1 MTAIDFLQQQL
12 FDVTVFDDELGEIGA
27 AKLSFG
33 PERWPHLSFGFLS
46 PPTKLPKGK
55 LLRPLKAKTPDGDW
69 FSLFDCKRFDFEIG
83 IGFVVAGNAPG
94 EFKQID
100 IRYSEISEWF
110 LPWRQLNGT
119 VGETISWTPANH
131 INATISVK
139 RTRFALKTSTE
150 ASITKSGED
159 HIIHQHVI
167 FSFEDLTGHFRVE
180 DIRSKVLELSN
191 LLSILIAYPLSVVSV
206 RAGSADGSWHDIFF
220 STFKHVD
227 RDKSNDFSLHCFIR
241 HVDLADRWEV
251 ILNRYFNS
259 SFRPVSWTRLAGMQR
274 YEGFW
279 EYRALGY
286 VTLLDKYVDQRIKG
300 AKKVVR
306 PVGPEAMDKLVEAM
320 KTVSPPLSDHQ
331 RETVLSAVN
340 RVFSHA
346 RELEFAEKYQKVISE
361 SNPDLIKIVNI
372 LDEDFDLIKTV
383 RNKIAH
389 GKALDLPEAKLER
402 IGTVVSK
409 IVLLMTYWAFLD
421 FGLTDD
427 DFLRCLQNTFN
438 SLKFAAEPDRVHL
451 DRVTRPDL
459 FLQVSKAEFQKIS
472 QLTAARADVCFVK
485 HPSGMIRYS
494 KKYSTLYR
502 KWSFG
507 CKKQGITKH
516 SEIFGDEHGNFAHLS
531 PAYIVHDEAVL
542 SFATAW
548 LIS

>member
-1 MTAIDFLQQQL
+1 M
-12 FDVTVFDDELGEIGA
+12 
-27 AKLSFG
+27 
-33 PERWPHLSFGFLS
+33 
-46 PPTKLPKGK
+46 
-55 LLRPLKAKTPDGDW
+55 
-69 FSLFDCKRFDFEIG
+69 
-83 IGFVVAGNAPG
+83 
-94 EFKQID
+94 
-100 IRYSEISEWF
+100 
-110 LPWRQLNGT
+110 NGT
-119 VGETISWTPANH
+119 VGESISWTPANH

-139 RTRFALKTSTE
+139 RTKFSLKTSTE

-167 FSFEDLTGHFRVE
+167 FGFEHLTEHFRVE

-227 RDKSNDFSLHCFIR
+227 RDKSSDFAVRCFIQ
-241 HVDLADRWEV
+241 HIHIADRWEV

-259 SFRPVSWTRLAGMQR
+259 SFRPVLWTRLAGMQR

-286 VTLLDKYVDQRIKG
+286 VTLLDKYVDERITG
-300 AKKVVR
+300 PKKVAR
-306 PVGPEAMDKLVEAM
+306 PVGSEAIDKLVETMNTA
-320 KTVSPPLSDHQ
+320 SPPLSSHQ
-331 RETVLSAVN
+331 QEVILSAIKQ
-340 RVFSHA
+340 VFFHS
-346 RELEFAEKYQKVISE
+346 RDLEFGEKYQKAISE
-361 SNPDLIKIVNI
+361 SDPDLIKIINI
-372 LDEDFDLIKTV
+372 SDADFDLIKRV

-389 GKALDLPEAKLER
+389 GKALDLSEAELEC

-421 FGLTDD
+421 FGLTND

-451 DRVTRPDL
+451 DRVTKPNL
-459 FLQVSKAEFQKIS
+459 FLQVSKAEFEKIS
-472 QLTAARADVCFVK
+472 QLAGARADACFVK

-494 KKYSTLYR
+494 KKYSTIYR
-502 KWSFG
+502 KWIFDHQ
-507 CKKQGITKH
+507 KQGVTKY
-516 SEIFGDEHGNFAHLS
+516 SEIFGVEKERIAHLS
-531 PAYIVHDEAVL
+531 PAYIVHGEAVL

>member
-1 MTAIDFLQQQL
+1 MTSIDFLQQHQ
-12 FDVTVFDDELGEIGA
+12 FDVTVFDDELGELGT

-33 PERWPHLSFGFLS
+33 PERWPHLSFGLLS

-83 IGFVVAGNAPG
+83 IGFVVTGNASS
-94 EFKQID
+94 EFKKID

-110 LPWRQLNGT
+110 LPWRQLNGA
-119 VGETISWTPANH
+119 VGETITWTPANH

-139 RTRFALKTSTE
+139 RTKFALKTSTE
-150 ASITKSGED
+150 ASITKSGEG

-167 FSFEDLTGHFRVE
+167 FGFEHLTGHFRVE

-206 RAGSADGSWHDIFF
+206 RACSADGSWRDVFF

-227 RDKSNDFSLHCFIR
+227 RDTSNDFSHHCFIR
-241 HVDLADRWEV
+241 YVDIADRWEV

-300 AKKVVR
+300 PKKVVR
-306 PVGPEAMDKLVEAM
+306 PVGPEATSKLVEAM
-320 KTVSPPLSDHQ
+320 SIVSPPLSDQQ
-331 RETVLSAVN
+331 REAILSAVN
-340 RVFSHA
+340 QVFSHA
-346 RELEFAEKYQKVISE
+346 RDLEFGEKYVQVISE
-361 SNPDLIKIVNI
+361 SNLDLIKIINI
-372 LDEDFDLIKTV
+372 SDADFDLIKNV
-383 RNKIAH
+383 RNRIAH

-427 DFLRCLQNTFN
+427 DFLHCLQNTFN
-438 SLKFAAEPDRVHL
+438 SLKFAADPDRVHL
-451 DRVTRPDL
+451 DRVTRPNL
-459 FLQVSKAEFQKIS
+459 FLQVSKAEFEKIS
-472 QLTAARADVCFVK
+472 QLEGSRADSCFVK
-485 HPSGMIRYS
+485 HPSGTIRYS
-494 KKYSTLYR
+494 KKYSTIYR
-502 KWSFG
+502 KWSLG
-507 CKKQGITKH
+507 CQKQGVVKH
-516 SEIFGDEHGNFAHLS
+516 SDMFGVEPGRIAHLS
-531 PAYIVHDEAVL
+531 PAYIVHDEALL